1 MDHTKSAKY
10 NYHVLMIKKS
20 VSNNGNDTFPYF
32 HKDLRKK
39 IKKSSHGKEEILTN
53 KKDSK
58 RVLMIKKILIDKKEL
73 KISNR
78 KTFKKIQKYYY
89 KKKRFS
95 ETRKV

>member
-1 MDHTKSAKY
+1 ME
-10 NYHVLMIKKS
+10 KK
-20 VSNNGNDTFPYF
+20 
-32 HKDLRKK
+32 
-39 IKKSSHGKEEILTN
+39 ILTN

-58 RVLMIKKILIDKKEL
+58 RVLMIKKILTDKKEL

-78 KTFKKIQKYYY
+78 KIFKKIQKYSY